1 MSATRI
7 IPTEKG
13 GWPNLFYRQQLIVS
27 RESAIIFHVFC
38 PKKPNEVHTGNA
50 RRQSFPNFVN
60 S

>member
-38 PKKPNEVHTGNA
+38 PKKPNEVHTGDA
-50 RRQSFPNFVN
+50 PSAKF